1 MSTDSIP
8 MLRLVKAPIA
18 TVVLVTLWLV
28 LTSASY
34 YWNQIIIS
42 QSTEK
47 TIQAKGLSGKRMVDI
62 LLRWTTQHQQI
73 YVPISEHNPE
83 NPYLKTANKNLI
95 REDGK
100 KFTQISVG
108 RMLEQLN
115 ESFLDPSFSLS
126 LISLKPLNPKN
137 EVKGWQKKV
146 LTDQL
151 SPTNDFK
158 KIINNQF
165 HYFSSFIANDSCFSC
180 HEKSQLE
187 PNNTLGGLVI
197 TYDISELIEQEKPL
211 HRQNLMIHIVIFLLM
226 TSVSLL
232 SLNGIRRLVR
242 QLEFEKV
249 NRDLIIEEKT
259 AILKE
264 EIQQHKEVRSALQR
278 YSTHDPLTEI
288 RNRRYL
294 LESLKNELKR
304 YQRYKSDFSLLLIDL
319 DHFRQINDKYGNECG
334 DIVLKAFA
342 ESVKESLRESDTFA
356 RYDGEEFAIIAT
368 NTKIDSALRF
378 AEKLVSH
385 VNKETVTY
393 KGYDIELS
401 ISIGVTAPS
410 LLNKLSSEQ
419 LLTSADDALNTAKVR
434 GRNCAIR
441 AD

>member
-1 MSTDSIP
+1 MSTNNIP
-8 MLRLVKAPIA
+8 MLRLIKAPIA
-18 TVVLVTLWLV
+18 TVVLVAIWLM
-28 LTSASY
+28 LTSVSY

-42 QSTEK
+42 QSTQK
-47 TIQAKGLSGKRMVDI
+47 TIQAKGLGGKRMVEI
-62 LLRWTTQHQQI
+62 LLRWTTKHQQI
-73 YVPISEHNPE
+73 YVPISAHNPE
-83 NPYLKTANKNLI
+83 NPYLNTANKNLT

-115 ESFLDPSFSLS
+115 ESFLDPTFSLS
-126 LISLKPLNPKN
+126 LISLKPINPKN
-137 EVKGWQKKV
+137 KVKGWQKEV
-146 LTDQL
+146 LAHQL
-151 SPTNDFK
+151 TPTNDFK

-165 HYFSSFIANDSCFSC
+165 HYFSSFVANDSCFSC
-180 HEKSQLE
+180 HDKSQLE

-197 TYDISELIEQEKPL
+197 SYDISELIEQEKPL

-226 TSVSLL
+226 TSISLL

-242 QLEFEKV
+242 QLEYEKA

-259 AILKE
+259 AVLKE
-264 EIQQHKEVRSALQR
+264 EIQQHKEVRSTLQR
-278 YSTHDPLTEI
+278 ISTHDPLTGI
-288 RNRRYL
+288 RNRRHL

-342 ESVKESLRESDTFA
+342 ESVKQSLRESDTFA

-378 AEKLVSH
+378 AEKLVSR
-385 VNKETVTY
+385 VNQETVMY
-393 KGYDIELS
+393 KGYDIALS
-401 ISIGVTAPS
+401 ISIGVTTPS
-410 LLNKLSSEQ
+410 ILAKLSSEQ
-419 LLTSADDALNTAKVR
+419 LLTSADDALNIAKAQ

>member
-1 MSTDSIP
+1 
-8 MLRLVKAPIA
+8 MLRLIKAPIA
-18 TVVLVTLWLV
+18 TVVLVATWLM
-28 LTSASY
+28 LTSISY

-42 QSTEK
+42 QSTQK
-47 TIQAKGLSGKRMVDI
+47 SIQAKGFSGKRMVDI

-73 YVPISEHNPE
+73 YVPISKHNPE
-83 NPYLKTANKNLI
+83 NPYLKTENKNLI

-115 ESFLDPSFSLS
+115 ESFLDPTFSLS
-126 LISLKPLNPKN
+126 LVSLKPLNPKN
-137 EVKGWQKKV
+137 EAKGWQKEV
-146 LTDQL
+146 LIHHL
-151 SPTNDFK
+151 SPVRDFK
-158 KIINNQF
+158 KTINNKF
-165 HYFSSFIANDSCFSC
+165 HYFSSFVANDSCFSC

-197 TYDISELIEQEKPL
+197 AYDISELIEQEKPL
-211 HRQNLMIHIVIFLLM
+211 HRQNLVIHLVIFSLM
-226 TSVSLL
+226 TSISLL

-242 QLEFEKV
+242 QLEYEKI
-249 NRDLIIEEKT
+249 NRDVIIEEKT
-259 AILKE
+259 AVLKE

-278 YSTHDPLTEI
+278 YSTHDPLTGI

-356 RYDGEEFAIIAT
+356 RYDGEEFAIIT
-368 NTKIDSALRF
+368 TRTKIDSALRF
-378 AEKLVSH
+378 AEKLVTH
-385 VNKETVTY
+385 VNQEIVTY
-393 KGYDIELS
+393 KGYDIALS

-410 LLNKLSSEQ
+410 ILAKLSSEQ
-419 LLTSADDALNTAKVR
+419 LLTSADDALNIAKAR